1 MQITPHAGGGVNEAE
16 QPYESP
22 GGLLHRRFAIDRSG
36 DCLVIVDCVIWRF
49 DGAQTVDWWLAPRR
63 GTPIRDRHSQ
73 LI

>member
-36 DCLVIVDCVIWRF
+36 DCLVMVDCVIWRF
-49 DGAQTVDWWLAPRR
+49 DGANCRLVDRQSPMFEVLTLTA
-63 GTPIRDRHSQ
+63 
-73 LI
+73 